1 MASWHFGEVTGNL
14 LFNDQPIQQHQDSKV
29 KINAFF
35 TLDSIFFLF
44 RSLCPHFFWYSESGI
59 RDHSPHIVPHLG
71 PDSHL

>member
-35 TLDSIFFLF
+35 TLDYIF
-44 RSLCPHFFWYSESGI
+44 S
-59 RDHSPHIVPHLG
+59 V
-71 PDSHL
+71 